1 MINGWSLT
9 RQVAEVRM
17 PRGAR
22 LDAPGTLHHVIVRG
36 IERGAIFQDDSDRG
50 EFVRRIREL
59 AKSTGTTFYAFAMM
73 PNHVHLLLKSGPT
86 GLSTFMRRLL
96 SRYAQYYN
104 RRHKRVG
111 HLFQNRYKSIIC
123 EEEAYFSQLVAYIH
137 LNHLRAG
144 LVSTLDELASYC
156 WCGHSVLMGKQVC
169 DWLDRDYSLQF
180 FGSSEGSAKNAYLKF
195 LESEMKIDRE
205 QELTGGGLVR
215 SHGGWSNVLSMRK
228 QGLQELGD
236 ERILGSGEFVQ
247 SILDQAD
254 ESFKLQ
260 VSVSE
265 RIELMRKEIESV
277 CQKSG
282 CSIEMLRSGGRRSPL
297 PELRKEIARK
307 FVGDLGV
314 SLAETARQIGV
325 TTSAVCVMLR

>member
-1 MINGWSLT
+1 
-9 RQVAEVRM
+9 M

-22 LDAPGTLHHVIVRG
+22 LDAPGTLHHVIFRG
-36 IERGAIFQDDSDRG
+36 IERGAIFQDDRDRG

-73 PNHVHLLLKSGPT
+73 TNHVHLLLKSGPT

-96 SRYAQYYN
+96 SGYAQYYN
-104 RRHKRVG
+104 RRHQRVG

-137 LNHLRAG
+137 LNPLRAG
-144 LVSTLDELASYC
+144 LVSTLDELASYL

-180 FGSSEGSAKNAYLKF
+180 FGSSEDSAKNAYLKF

-215 SHGGWSNVLSMRK
+215 SNGGWSNVLSMRK

-260 VSVSE
+260 VSGSE

-277 CQKSG
+277 CQRSG
-282 CSIEMLRSGGRRSPL
+282 CTIEMLRSGGRRSPL

-307 FVGDLGV
+307 FVGELGV